1 VQTLRLLSISTQVT
15 KKLLVAIAFTGVTL
29 VGCAAPGGTFP
40 EFTAPVVDSANVVS
54 PDVEAAVNAELQ
66 SFRTAGGPQIAV
78 AVVNSTGNATIEDY
92 TIDLANQWGVGDQ
105 AKDDGVVI
113 LIAVEDR
120 ALRIEV
126 GSGVEGDLTD
136 VTAGNIVDQVMVPL
150 LRADNFDAAVTQGAQ
165 AVMKVWRGETLPA
178 VTVPPTE
185 QMNKPPTSSWV
196 GIIFFFLF
204 IGVIGSLVATG
215 KMSLP
220 MLLLLLSSGNNYGGG
235 RRSGGFGG
243 GGFGG
248 GGGGGFSGGGASGN
262 W

>member
-1 VQTLRLLSISTQVT
+1 MT
-15 KKLLVAIAFTGVTL
+15 KKTLFAIAFAGVAL

-54 PDVEAAVNAELQ
+54 PQVEATVSAELQ
-66 SFRTAGGPQIAV
+66 SFRTTGGPQIAV
-78 AVVNSTGNATIEDY
+78 AVVDTTGNASIEDY
-92 TIDLANQWGVGDQ
+92 TIDLANQWGVGDKV
-105 AKDDGVVI
+105 KDDGVVI
-113 LIAVEDR
+113 LIAVKDR

-150 LRADNFDAAVTQGAQ
+150 LRSNDYDGAVTQGAQ
-165 AVMKVWRGETLPA
+165 AVMKVWRGETIPA

-185 QMNKPPTSSWV
+185 QTNKPPTNSWV

-220 MLLLLLSSGNNYGGG
+220 MLLLLLSSSNNYGGG

>member
-1 VQTLRLLSISTQVT
+1 MPRQRPLLISTQVT
-15 KKLLVAIAFTGVTL
+15 RRALFAIAFGGLAL
-29 VGCAAPGGTFP
+29 VGCATPGGTFP

-54 PDVEAAVNAELQ
+54 PQVEAAVNAELQ
-66 SFRTAGGPQIAV
+66 SFRTSGGPQIAV
-78 AVVNSTGNATIEDY
+78 AVVTTTGNATIEDY
-92 TIDLANQWGVGDQ
+92 TIDLANQWGVGDKE
-105 AKDDGVVI
+105 KDDGVVI
-113 LIAVEDR
+113 LIAVDDR

-150 LRADNFDAAVTQGAQ
+150 LRADDFDGAVTQGAL
-165 AVMKVWRGETLPA
+165 AVMKVWRGETIPV
-178 VTVPPTE
+178 VTVPSIVQTDEAPT
-185 QMNKPPTSSWV
+185 NSWV
-196 GIIFFFLF
+196 GIIFFFIF

>member
-1 VQTLRLLSISTQVT
+1 MT
-15 KKLLVAIAFTGVTL
+15 KRLLVAIAFAGVAL
-29 VGCAAPGGTFP
+29 VGCAAPGDTYP

-54 PDVEAAVNAELQ
+54 PDVEATVGAELQ

-78 AVVNSTGNATIEDY
+78 AVVDSTGNASIEDY

-113 LIAVEDR
+113 LIAVNDR
-120 ALRIEV
+120 ELRIEV

-150 LRADNFDAAVTQGAQ
+150 LRANDFDGAVTQGAQ
-165 AVMKVWRGETLPA
+165 AVMKVWRGEAIPV
-178 VTVPPTE
+178 VTVPSTE
-185 QMNKPPTSSWV
+185 QTNETPTNSWV

-204 IGVIGSLVATG
+204 IGVIGFLVATG

-220 MLLLLLSSGNNYGGG
+220 MLLLLLSSGNHYGGG